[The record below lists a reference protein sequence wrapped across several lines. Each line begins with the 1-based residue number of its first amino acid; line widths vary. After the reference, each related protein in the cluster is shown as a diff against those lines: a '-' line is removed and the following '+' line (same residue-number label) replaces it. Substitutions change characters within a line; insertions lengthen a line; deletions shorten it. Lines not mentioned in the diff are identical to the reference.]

1 MQAPPDTLDGPL
13 DIDPAN
19 WDSRQTYF
27 FLAALVIPRAIAW
40 VSTISKDGV
49 PNLSPFSYFTIA
61 SNHPPHVLFST
72 TGIKDS
78 LVNARETGEFVVNI
92 VDQAHA
98 DKMVASSI
106 DVPPEIDEFD
116 WAELERAPSLKVAA
130 PRVASAPAHLECR
143 TTQILPVGESFLVL
157 GEVIHIRC
165 SQRIWADGR
174 IQPKLLDPVCRLSGS
189 YYADLGDLYS
199 RPAPKYNS
207 DGVITSVAGDRL
219 KL

>member
-1 MQAPPDTLDGPL
+1 MQALPDMLDGPL
-13 DIDPAN
+13 DIDPAE
-19 WDSRQTYF
+19 WDGRQTYF

-106 DVPPEIDEFD
+106 DVPPEIDEFE
-116 WAELERAPSLKVAA
+116 WAKLDRAPCVKVSA
-130 PRVASAPAHLECR
+130 PRVAAAPAHLECR
-143 TTQILPVGESFLVL
+143 TTQIIPVGKSYLVL

-165 SQRIWADGR
+165 SAQVWAGGR

-189 YYADLGDLYS
+189 YYARLGDVYS
-199 RPAPKYNS
+199 RPAPKYHS
-207 DGVITSVAGDRL
+207 DGRVTALAIDEL
-219 KL
+219 KV

>member
-1 MQAPPDTLDGPL
+1 MKALPETLDGPL
-13 DIDPAN
+13 EIDPAD

-40 VSTISKDGV
+40 VSSVSRDGI

-92 VDQAHA
+92 VDQPHA
-98 DKMVASSI
+98 DKMVVSSI
-106 DVPPEIDEFD
+106 DVPPEIDEFA
-116 WAELERAPSLKVAA
+116 WAELDQAPCLKVAA

-143 TTQILPVGESFLVL
+143 TTQILPVGESFLVI
-157 GEVIHIRC
+157 GEVVHIRC
-165 SQRIWADGR
+165 TERVWAGGR

-189 YYADLGDLYS
+189 YYARLGDVYS
-199 RPAPKYNS
+199 RVPPKY
-207 DGVITSVAGDRL
+207 DGKEAGLPEPAGPLRA
-219 KL
+219 